1 MTPFLRAI
9 GLLLISL
16 VLPWAAWAEDNFL
29 AAEQAFPTS
38 AQLADA
44 HTVVLRFDVAPGYH
58 LYRER
63 LLIETRPAGVPIGPP
78 ELPEGHWIHD
88 AGLDKDM
95 AVFTGSVQVRLP
107 VPHTP
112 AQDFELVV
120 HHQGCADAGL
130 CYPPQ
135 QQVWQVRSTAAGL
148 QQIGLDL
155 SATAAPTTA
164 TTTAPTSA
172 STATPTA
179 PAAPSDNLLATTLQ
193 AGRLW
198 RIAGLFLLAGVLL
211 SFTPCVLPM
220 VPILSSIIV
229 GQQQPVSRARGLSLS
244 VAYALGMAMVYTA
257 FGVAAGLAGEGLAA
271 RLQQPAVL
279 GAFALLLVGLSL
291 SMFGVYNLQLPNAWQ
306 SKLNEASGR
315 LRGGQHAGVFVM
327 GGVSALIVG
336 PCVAAPLAGALVF
349 ISQTKDVLIGGLALF
364 SLACG
369 MSVPLLLVGL
379 SAGSLLP
386 RAGAWMEHV
395 KRFFGLMLLGV
406 AWWMVSPV
414 LPATANLALAGA
426 ALLTAGV
433 WLWSSGARLRMA
445 ASLLLGLVGVAE
457 LVGALAGSTQTLS
470 PLAVLA
476 QRSGASVAVAAAEP
490 AFRRIRSVAE
500 LDAALREAPGPTL
513 LDVYA
518 DWCVAC
524 KEMEHLTFAD
534 PAVQA
539 EMRKFQRLQVDVTA
553 NNDNDRALLK
563 RFGLFGPPGIVFFD
577 PKGQELAQARVVGF
591 QPAEA
596 FSQHLR
602 SMAM

>member
-1 MTPFLRAI
+1 MKPLLRTLSV
-9 GLLLISL
+9 LLLSL
-16 VLPWAAWAEDNFL
+16 VLPWTAHAEDNFL
-29 AAEQAFPTS
+29 APEQAFPTS

-63 LLIETRPAGVPIGPP
+63 LKIETQPAGVPIGQP
-78 ELPEGHWIHD
+78 EWPEGHWIHD

-95 AVFTGSVQVRLP
+95 EVYTGPMQLRLP
-107 VPHTP
+107 VPQTP

-135 QQVWQVRSTAAGL
+135 QQVWRVRSTAAGL
-148 QQIGLDL
+148 QQIGLNL
-155 SATAAPTTA
+155 PASGASTAAPPTPSA
-164 TTTAPTSA
+164 T
-172 STATPTA
+172 
-179 PAAPSDNLLATTLQ
+179 SDNLLATTLQ

-244 VAYALGMAMVYTA
+244 VAYALGMALVYTA

-306 SKLNEASGR
+306 SRLNEASGK
-315 LRGGQHAGVFVM
+315 LRGGQHVGVFVM

-395 KRFFGLMLLGV
+395 KRFFGLMLLAV
-406 AWWMVSPV
+406 AWWMVNPV
-414 LPATANLALAGA
+414 LPGAANLALAGA
-426 ALLTAGV
+426 ALLAAGV
-433 WLWSSGARLRMA
+433 WLWAPGVRLRVA
-445 ASLLLGLVGVAE
+445 ASLLFGVVGAAE
-457 LVGALAGSTQTLS
+457 LVGALAGSTQALA
-470 PLAVLA
+470 PLVVLA
-476 QRSGASVAVAAAEP
+476 QRAVIPTAVAATEP
-490 AFRRIRSVAE
+490 AFRRVRSVAE
-500 LDAALREAPGPTL
+500 LQAALSNAQGPTL

-553 NNDNDRALLK
+553 NNDDDRALLK
-563 RFGLFGPPGIVFFD
+563 RFGLFGPPGVVFFN
-577 PKGQELAQARVVGF
+577 PQGQELAQARVVGF

-602 SMAM
+602 TLAM